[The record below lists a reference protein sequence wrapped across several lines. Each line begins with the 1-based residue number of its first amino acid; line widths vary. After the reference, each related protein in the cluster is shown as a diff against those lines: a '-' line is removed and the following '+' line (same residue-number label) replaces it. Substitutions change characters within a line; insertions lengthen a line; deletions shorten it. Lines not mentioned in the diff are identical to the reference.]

1 MKTKYSKESSTLSFS
16 FPVDDVTFVEACPNA
31 LEIFTARNNW
41 DIGMDY
47 FSAVGRDSKAQLIA
61 PHVEDQVGGD
71 AGIEWTQKFSSKTQ
85 EKGKASLELDVRSM
99 ATVLAVNNG
108 ILPLKHL
115 TKLLDFEDFFKD
127 WFSKEGSNP
136 GSSTDNNIHE
146 ILANKMSF
154 YKDDHY
160 PDMQPI
166 ICAQKEGKEVCG
178 MLTGNSKQHVV
189 IPVASNRGFVN
200 TPSSHKNS
208 SCPSPSAPLA
218 DNIVGNVKCC
228 DCPWNYYFQRC
239 TVTDSPDCEFMPSN
253 QGTPSGFK
261 GEYYIGFIFLP
272 TRYYRD
278 TSSLDRF
285 SFHYYTKWRY
295 DIIIPTILTL

>member
-16 FPVDDVTFVEACPNA
+16 FPVDDVTFLEPCWDA

-41 DIGMDY
+41 NTGPFHFNTKPGR
-47 FSAVGRDSKAQLIA
+47 FSIAQQTA
-61 PHVEDQVGGD
+61 PFVEDQVGGD
-71 AGIEWTQKFSSKTQ
+71 AGIEWTEKFSGARQ
-85 EKGKASLELDVRSM
+85 EKGKALLELDVQSM

-115 TKLLDFEDFFKD
+115 TKLLDFEDFFKE
-127 WFSKEGSNP
+127 WFGKEGSNP

-189 IPVASNRGFVN
+189 IPVAPNKGFGN
-200 TPSSHKNS
+200 TPSSHKTS
-208 SCPSPSAPLA
+208 SCPSAPLA
-218 DNIVGNVKCC
+218 SNTVDNVTAC
-228 DCPWNYYFQRC
+228 DCPWNYYIQRC

-253 QGTPSGFK
+253 QGKPFGYK

-278 TSSLDRF
+278 TSSLDPY

-295 DIIIPTILTL
+295 